1 MDTDP
6 FIKYKKFMEN
16 TLSKSNKSIR
26 VKKEVVWKRYSF
38 QDNFFFV
45 VTYVRYAHSDHKGR
59 LRFRWSYNSNNEDRH
74 DHRHVQLLRRRTHTL
89 EVGPQ

>member
-6 FIKYKKFMEN
+6 FIKCKKFMEN
-16 TLSKSNKSIR
+16 TLYKGNRSIR

-38 QDNFFFV
+38 QDNFFLVFIDV
-45 VTYVRYAHSDHKGR
+45 KYVHSDHKGR

-74 DHRHVQLLRRRTHTL
+74 DHRHVQLLRHRTHTL
-89 EVGPQ
+89 EVDPQ